1 MFGLGDIFGKGNHE
15 SILGGIGGKI
25 QKWTDPIAMIPGV
38 GDKWVNLTSN
48 KIPELTNSA
57 LSKVMQPFEKVDKTI
72 NPLRKIPAFDRFGDL
87 VADKPGDAIGTA
99 IGAFFA
105 APAIGGAL
113 GGLGGGGAA
122 GLGGAGGGGAGTLGA
137 AGYGGG
143 ISSAG
148 LPGIF
153 GGASVA
159 PSFGTG
165 GGFLGGSLGTGSITG
180 VSAPVF
186 SSGGLLGSGG
196 AGLFGGNGL
205 SQQQY
210 GQLIQQGINSMKPD
224 QNQGTIP
231 QQAQYQQSAAPT
243 ATVIPA
249 APPNNNALLLARL
262 LAQR

>member
-25 QKWTDPIAMIPGV
+25 QKWTDPIAMIPGI

-57 LSKVMQPFEKVDKTI
+57 ISKVMQPFEKVDKTI
-72 NPLRKIPAFDRFGDL
+72 NPLRKIPAFDRAGDL
-87 VADKPGDAIGTA
+87 IADKPGDAIGTA

-105 APAIGGAL
+105 APAVGAAL
-113 GGLGGGGAA
+113 GGAGGAA
-122 GLGGAGGGGAGTLGA
+122 GGAGGGAGTLGA

-153 GGASVA
+153 GGASV
-159 PSFGTG
+159 PTSFGTG

-210 GQLIQQGINSMKPD
+210 GQLIQQSINSMKPD
-224 QNQGTIP
+224 RNQGTIP
-231 QQAQYQQSAAPT
+231 QQSQYQRSAAPT
-243 ATVIPA
+243 ATVTPSA
-249 APPNNNALLLARL
+249 APDNTALLLARL
-262 LAQR
+262 LSQR